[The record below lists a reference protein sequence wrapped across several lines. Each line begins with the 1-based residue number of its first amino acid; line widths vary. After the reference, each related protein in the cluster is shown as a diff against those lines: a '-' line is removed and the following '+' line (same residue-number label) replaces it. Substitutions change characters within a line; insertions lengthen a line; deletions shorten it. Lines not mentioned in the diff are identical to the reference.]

1 MLFSVFPNESFVDMT
16 LYQYGWEPCKP
27 MQSYGPYIRNHY
39 LFHYVI
45 SGKGTLVS
53 VNSSGI
59 NKTHSL
65 SAGKGFLASPG
76 QIVTYYADKD
86 EPWEYA
92 WLEFDGIMV
101 RVYLL
106 NAGLDINSPIYVPK
120 TFAMSCQVRDEILY
134 IAKNSDAAALNLIG
148 HLYLFMDSLISTS
161 VRQHS
166 KPGGK
171 VKDFYIKE
179 SLTYIEQH
187 YHENITVEDMA
198 NICGL
203 NRSYFGKM
211 FRESTGFSPQEFI
224 IHVRMSKASELLKS
238 TDKTIGEISVL
249 VGYPNQ
255 LHFSRA
261 FKNKYGVSPK
271 NYRDSVVMPQ

>member
-92 WLEFDGIMV
+92 WLEFDGIKV
-101 RVYLL
+101 REYLL

-120 TFAMSCQVRDEILY
+120 TFAMS
-134 IAKNSDAAALNLIG
+134 
-148 HLYLFMDSLISTS
+148 
-161 VRQHS
+161 
-166 KPGGK
+166 
-171 VKDFYIKE
+171 
-179 SLTYIEQH
+179 
-187 YHENITVEDMA
+187 
-198 NICGL
+198 
-203 NRSYFGKM
+203 
-211 FRESTGFSPQEFI
+211 
-224 IHVRMSKASELLKS
+224 
-238 TDKTIGEISVL
+238 
-249 VGYPNQ
+249 
-255 LHFSRA
+255 
-261 FKNKYGVSPK
+261 
-271 NYRDSVVMPQ
+271 

>member
-92 WLEFDGIMV
+92 WLEFDGIKV
-101 RVYLL
+101 REYLL

-224 IHVRMSKASELLKS
+224 IHVRMSKASELLKARTKPLGKS
-238 TDKTIGEISVL
+238 
-249 VGYPNQ
+249 
-255 LHFSRA
+255 A
-261 FKNKYGVSPK
+261 F
-271 NYRDSVVMPQ
+271 

>member
-16 LYQYGWEPCKP
+16 LYQYGWESCRP

-53 VNSSGI
+53 VNSSGA
-59 NKTHSL
+59 NETHLL

-76 QIVTYYADKD
+76 QVVTYFADKE

-92 WLEFDGIMV
+92 WLEFDGIKV
-101 RVYLL
+101 REYLL
-106 NAGLDINSPIYVPK
+106 NAGLDMNSPIYTPK
-120 TFAMSCQVRDEILY
+120 TSALSCQVRDEILY
-134 IAKNSDAAALNLIG
+134 ITKNSDAAALNLIG

-179 SLTYIEQH
+179 SLAYIEHH

-211 FRESTGFSPQEFI
+211 FREATGFSPQEFI

-238 TDKTIGEISVL
+238 TEKTIGEISAL

-271 NYRDSVVMPQ
+271 NYRDSATNP